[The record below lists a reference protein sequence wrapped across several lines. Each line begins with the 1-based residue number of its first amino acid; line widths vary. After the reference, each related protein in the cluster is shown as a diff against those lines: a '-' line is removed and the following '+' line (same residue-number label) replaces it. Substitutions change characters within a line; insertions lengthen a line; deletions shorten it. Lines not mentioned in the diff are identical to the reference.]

1 MKCSVYIAT
10 SADGFIATPEGSVDW
25 LMAAA
30 NTQEPVEMA
39 LSFEDYLK
47 TVDCLIMGRKCM
59 EQIASFNL
67 SAEQWPYGDLRIIV
81 LSKSISEV
89 PDGLPGKV
97 EMYAGEIPD
106 LIAELEAEGYQ
117 HAYVDGGSVITSFL
131 NLQLINEMTVS
142 QAPIILGDGLRL
154 FGKVDKTIKLQDVK
168 SEAYENG
175 FIQSHYALQYSV

>member
-10 SADGFIATPEGSVDW
+10 SADGFIATPDGSVDW
-25 LMAAA
+25 LMAVA

-39 LSFEDYLK
+39 VSFESYLK

-89 PDGLPGKV
+89 PDSLPGKV

-106 LIAELEAEGYQ
+106 LIAKLEAEGYQ

-154 FGKVDKTIKLQDVK
+154 FGKVDKAIKLQDVK

-175 FIQSHYALQYSV
+175 FIQSHYSLQYSA